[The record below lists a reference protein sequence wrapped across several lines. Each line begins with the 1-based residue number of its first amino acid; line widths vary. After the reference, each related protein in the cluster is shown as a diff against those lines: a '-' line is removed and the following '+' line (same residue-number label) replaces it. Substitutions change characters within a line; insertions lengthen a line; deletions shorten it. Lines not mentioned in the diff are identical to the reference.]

1 MGGAGPWKPSAILYQ
16 LCEDVTLLLWETKG
30 RIFQSQREE
39 RMTKNLREGPDGF
52 PPHRLRSP
60 AVTGKGW
67 RNQKL
72 PHALLPL
79 LRVRPPESGCGG
91 ATRLDQLPH
100 LLVSAVTRKSA
111 RWQLPAFRL
120 VGWATCSSASTL
132 LSTRARSLWEILY
145 HPKLII
151 K

>member
-1 MGGAGPWKPSAILYQ
+1 MGQDLGNQVPFYTNSVKMS
-16 LCEDVTLLLWETKG
+16 LCSSGK
-30 RIFQSQREE
+30 RREE
-39 RMTKNLREGPDGF
+39 FFKVKERKGWRKIWERVPMASHLTGF
-52 PPHRLRSP
+52 VLQLSQ
-60 AVTGKGW
+60 GKGW

-91 ATRLDQLPH
+91 ATRLGQLPH

-132 LSTRARSLWEILY
+132 LSTWARSLWEILY